1 MTSEPPRLSLEEKC
15 ALLAGATSW
24 RTLTFPDSGLPTIK
38 MSDGPN
44 GVRGERGGAEMTPS
58 VVVPVGIAQGATWDP
73 QLVERLGDLLGREAR
88 RKRAHVVL
96 APAVNLHRTP
106 IGGRTFEYFSEDPE
120 LTAALAV
127 ATGRGVNARVGAVRV
142 NPFGVNDAEIDRM
155 SVDVLVEERVLHE
168 RYLRP
173 FEAAVIDGGAW

>member
-1 MTSEPPRLSLEEKC
+1 MLRPSCPHDVGTMMTSEPWQLSLEDKC

-24 RTLTFPDSGLPTIK
+24 RTQAFPESGLPTIK

-58 VVVPVGIAQGATWDP
+58 VVVPAGIAQGATWDA

-106 IGGRTFEYFSEDPE
+106 VGGRTFEYFSQTPQ
-120 LTAALAV
+120 LTPAPALP
-127 ATGRGVNARVGAVRV
+127 TSRGVQSQEVAVTV
-142 NPFGVNDAEIDRM
+142 KHFVANDTEVDRM
-155 SVDVLVEERVLHE
+155 
-168 RYLRP
+168 P
-173 FEAAVIDGGAW
+173 AAAAAAE